1 MLLKDCKLKVKK
13 NVVPKILNEKNVAL
27 DMSVLCFKLELE
39 IRADELIESK

>member
-1 MLLKDCKLKVKK
+1 MLYLKFWMK
-13 NVVPKILNEKNVAL
+13 KNVAL